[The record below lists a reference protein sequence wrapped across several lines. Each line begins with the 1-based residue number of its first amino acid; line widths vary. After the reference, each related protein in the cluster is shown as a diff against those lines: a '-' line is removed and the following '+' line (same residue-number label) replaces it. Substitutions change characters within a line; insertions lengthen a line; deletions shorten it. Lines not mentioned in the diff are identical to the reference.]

1 MKHLRSIVVTAVA
14 GTVLL
19 LTGCV
24 VAPPGYPGYQGYNEY
39 GQAVYAQPGPVVV
52 PAPAIS
58 IGIGGYYR
66 GGGYDRGY
74 DRGYSPG
81 YYGGRSGYYGRG
93 GWR

>member
-1 MKHLRSIVVTAVA
+1 MKHLRSIAVAATA

-66 GGGYDRGY
+66 GGGYNR
-74 DRGYSPG
+74 G
-81 YYGGRSGYYGRG
+81 YYGGGGRGGYYGHG

>member
-1 MKHLRSIVVTAVA
+1 MKHLRSMAVAAAA

-24 VAPPGYPGYQGYNEY
+24 VAPPGYGGYNEY

-52 PAPAIS
+52 TAPAVS
-58 IGIGGYYR
+58 IGIGGYYG
-66 GGGYDRGY
+66 GGGYNR
-74 DRGYSPG
+74 G
-81 YYGGRSGYYGRG
+81 YYGGRGGYYGHG